1 MACYFMQ
8 ISLYSSFFSTAG
20 FICAG
25 MTAITFDLTLLSICY
40 YSLISVCAYTS
51 LSVLML
57 VLAVKLYSYVMVM
70 LKKAEPGSDPLAKVA
85 AMEVTIPSD
94 KVSELSNGLAD
105 KLNCCLPELRRLFLV
120 DNMVDT
126 IKFGLSLWCLTYI
139 GSWFNAMTL
148 VILAWVTAFTV
159 PKIYQNNQA
168 AIDEVLGKVKVQLDV
183 VKSKVMAVMPAQMKP
198 AVEKKEE

>member
-1 MACYFMQ
+1 MWPFDQLKM
-8 ISLYSSFFSTAG
+8 SLCSLVHWEDPIASGAVFGSV
-20 FICAG
+20 
-25 MTAITFDLTLLSICY
+25 LVTLLSICY

-105 KLNCCLPELRRLFLV
+105 KLNCCLSELRRLFLV
-120 DNMVDT
+120 ENMVDT

-168 AIDEVLGKVKVQLDV
+168 AIDEVLGKVKVQLDEI
-183 VKSKVMAVMPAQMKP
+183 KSKVVAVMPAQMKP